1 MDFKNNIFNDENKN
15 DYKSK
20 ELVSQINFIIEK
32 IKKRQKSFKNNEPV
46 IINFTGKK
54 GSGKTYYLNY
64 LLSKLNIKKSKIK
77 KIDCKSFEQRR
88 FQYSSFER
96 DIFGYRGKL
105 VSFLSE
111 IRNLYYLIALIWIS
125 FSFVLIILD
134 QSDSMTA
141 LWLFISAIFAI
152 FVLPVIPL
160 FFNKKKVYIFDEINR
175 MSEEGK
181 DVEIAVYRFVSEFKE
196 KSKQSKFSKWFLN
209 LINIDYK
216 KIIIIETDSE
226 DKLFNEDLK
235 YIDYV
240 INIERKELENIK
252 VVRNELS
259 KNAIE
264 KNELEA
270 VRKDLSDQIIS
281 YYIEKNN
288 FNLRI
293 SILELEKI
301 IKFYLQ
307 YNKLST
313 KETKLSLDTIIVI
326 YNLYKNERDWK
337 LFEKLFNHFNK
348 NKSLS
353 INELNEIIHEIRDKS
368 KVKMLFNKLL
378 KDNFIISISDVFKE
392 ELKPIIENISKLY
405 IRENIFKNYRLEN
418 EKNILN
424 LVKMLNFR
432 IRNEELTFMVLIED
446 LLKNS
451 IDYQNKFFEFIFK
464 NESPYILNLRAFIFG
479 EIDDPIINWKYQILN
494 ENFKQI
500 ITDKIPYFKELF
512 IAVQKN
518 NFKPL
523 SDYISKNNKKKL
535 INIPYFYKPIF
546 QAKDFSTENK
556 IKYINKNFYIILDK
570 YIISNN
576 YNYQNYLLFDEIL
589 EAGNISEKDLKELVL
604 KIDDIDK
611 YKNTFIKL
619 NKSKIN
625 KKIDLTDLTLFKFVN
640 DKNLEIRKSKHIKI

>member
-1 MDFKNNIFNDENKN
+1 MGFKKDIFDDENKSN
-15 DYKSK
+15 YKSK
-20 ELVSQINFIIEK
+20 ELVSQINFIVEK
-32 IKKRQKSFKNNEPV
+32 VKKKQKNFKYNEPI

-64 LLSKLNIKKSKIK
+64 LLSKLNVKKSKIK

-88 FQYSSFER
+88 FQYPAFER

-125 FSFVLIILD
+125 FSFILIILD
-134 QSDSMTA
+134 QSESMTA

-152 FVLPVIPL
+152 FVLPIIPL

-181 DVEIAVYRFVSEFKE
+181 DVEIAVYRFISEFKE

-240 INIERKELENIK
+240 LNIERKEIENIK
-252 VVRNELS
+252 VIRNELS

-264 KNELEA
+264 KDEFEA
-270 VRKDLSDQIIS
+270 AKKDLSDQIIS

-326 YNLYKNERDWK
+326 YNIYKNENDWK
-337 LFEKLFNHFNK
+337 LFEKIFNHFNK
-348 NKSLS
+348 NKILDTK
-353 INELNEIIHEIRDKS
+353 ELNEIIYKIKNKS
-368 KVKMLFNKLL
+368 KIKILFEKLL
-378 KDNFIISISDVFKE
+378 KDNFIISINNVFKE

-405 IRENIFKNYRLEN
+405 IRENIFKDYKLEN

-424 LVKMLNFR
+424 LIKTLN
-432 IRNEELTFMVLIED
+432 IKIKNEELTFMVLVED

-451 IDYQNKFFEFIFK
+451 IDYQNKFFEFILK
-464 NESPYILNLRAFIFG
+464 NKNPYILNLRSFIFG
-479 EIDDPIINWKYQILN
+479 EINDPIINWKYQILN
-494 ENFKQI
+494 GNFKEI
-500 ITDKIPYFKELF
+500 IIDKMPYFKELF
-512 IAVQKN
+512 VGVQKN
-518 NFKPL
+518 YFKPL
-523 SDYISKNNKKKL
+523 SDYISKNNKTKL
-535 INIPYFYKPIF
+535 INIPYFYQPIF
-546 QAKDFSTENK
+546 QSKDFSNENK
-556 IKYINKNFYIILDK
+556 IKYIDKNFDLILDK

-576 YNYQNYLLFDEIL
+576 YSYQNYLLFDEIL
-589 EAGNISEKDLKELVL
+589 EIGNIEEKDLKELIL
-604 KIDDIDK
+604 KIDDNEK

-619 NKSKIN
+619 SKSKIN
-625 KKIDLTDLTLFKFVN
+625 KKIDLSSLTLFQFAN
-640 DKNLEIRKSKHIKI
+640 DKNLEIRKIKHNKI